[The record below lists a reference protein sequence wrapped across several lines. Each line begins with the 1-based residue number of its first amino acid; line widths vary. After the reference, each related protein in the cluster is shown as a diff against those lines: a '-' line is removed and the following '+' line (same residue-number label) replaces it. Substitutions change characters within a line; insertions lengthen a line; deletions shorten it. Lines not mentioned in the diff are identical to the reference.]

1 LTQATSKPGPCQVR
15 SKTQSPCLHRAVVE
29 IGGIPFCEACAR
41 EQEAYFAI
49 GELTQEMPDL
59 RGELRG
65 EPLGKTLGE
74 TLDGMRRHRADS
86 LVTEKRL
93 DLPSVYE
100 TERPALTKSHVSG
113 YEDRGPNKMGHM
125 SEDAR
130 ILIRAAKE
138 VHAERHGPQ
147 TFLPGT
153 RLSFLEAAKRTGIR
167 SDRQRYYDAIDDLEY
182 EGAIEWDPSARY
194 ARGDKHYLITQR
206 GLDGVLGGAGG
217 EHSKHFLTKNS
228 DEIQRSM
235 RVGARS

>member
-1 LTQATSKPGPCQVR
+1 MIQATTKPGPCQVR
-15 SKTQSPCLHRAVVE
+15 SKTESPCLHQAVVE

-49 GELTQEMPDL
+49 GELTQEMQDL
-59 RGELRG
+59 R
-65 EPLGKTLGE
+65 GE
-74 TLDGMRRHRADS
+74 TLDGMRRQRADS
-86 LVTEKRL
+86 LATAKRL
-93 DLPSVYE
+93 DLPYVDE
-100 TERPALTKSHVSG
+100 TELLALTKNYVSG
-113 YEDRGPNKMGHM
+113 SEDRGPNMMGHM

-130 ILIRAAKE
+130 ALIRAAKE

-153 RLSFLEAAKRTGIR
+153 YLSFSEAAKRTGIR

-206 GLDGVLGGAGG
+206 GLDGSQ
-217 EHSKHFLTKNS
+217 ESKSEEKEGRT
-228 DEIQRSM
+228 
-235 RVGARS
+235 RVR